1 MAALV
6 FFTGTMDSGKSTL
19 ALQMDHNQAARGRSG
34 LIFTSHDRAG
44 SATLS
49 SRLGLQVPAIEV
61 MPDLDLW
68 AYVVGLL
75 QRGVRVDYLICDE
88 TQFYTRAQVDQMA
101 RMVDELRIDVLA
113 FGLLTD
119 FRTRLFDGSARLVEL
134 ADRVQPLQVEALC
147 WCGDRATHN
156 ARSIG
161 GVMVLE
167 GEQVVMGDMR
177 SDVRHT
183 GGDNGRDGADG
194 SGGSGRSGGS
204 SRDDGP
210 GGLDEVTYEVLC
222 RRHHRRRMTAAA
234 ARAAALSP
242 DVLPFD
248 PAPDR
253 AANPGC

>member
-44 SATLS
+44 TATLS

-61 MPDLDLW
+61 TPDLDLW
-68 AYVVGLL
+68 GYVVGLL
-75 QRGVRVDYLICDE
+75 QRGARVDYLICDE
-88 TQFYTRAQVDQMA
+88 TQFYTTAQVDQMA

-134 ADRVQPLQVEALC
+134 ADRVQTLQVEALC
-147 WCGDRATHN
+147 WCGERATHN

-177 SDVRHT
+177 SDVRPA
-183 GGDNGRDGADG
+183 GVDDGYGG
-194 SGGSGRSGGS
+194 SGGAGGQ
-204 SRDDGP
+204 DGP

-234 ARAAALSP
+234 ARAADLSP

-248 PAPDR
+248 GQPERTELPR
-253 AANPGC
+253 R